1 MGTIEI
7 KVSDYYDKPKFY
19 AYMPEEIFNA
29 LEAAFIAGGK
39 TAIVPRFAFE
49 LMLKNLNNETKKEDP
64 ESPN

>member
-29 LEAAFIAGGK
+29 LEVAFIAGEK
-39 TAIVPRFAFE
+39 TAIVPRFAFG
-49 LMLKNLNNETKKEDP
+49 LMLKNLNNETEKEKP
-64 ESPN
+64 QNTN

>member
-29 LEAAFIAGGK
+29 LEAAFISGQKMAV
-39 TAIVPRFAFE
+39 VPKFAFE
-49 LMLKNLNNETKKEDP
+49 LMIKTASNESKSKKP
-64 ESPN
+64 KSCN

>member
-29 LEAAFIAGGK
+29 LETAFISG
-39 TAIVPRFAFE
+39 
-49 LMLKNLNNETKKEDP
+49 ETTGRCTKGVRV
-64 ESPN
+64 

>member
-29 LEAAFIAGGK
+29 LEAAFISGETMAVVSK
-39 TAIVPRFAFE
+39 FAFE
-49 LMLKNLNNETKKEDP
+49 LMLKTAKNETKKEDP